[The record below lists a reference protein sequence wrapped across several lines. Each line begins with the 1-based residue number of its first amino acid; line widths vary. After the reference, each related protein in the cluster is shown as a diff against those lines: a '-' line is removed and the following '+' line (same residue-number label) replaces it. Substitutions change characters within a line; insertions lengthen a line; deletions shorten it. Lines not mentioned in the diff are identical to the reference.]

1 MVLVVS
7 RRARPNGLVGESEGT
22 FQFMRLQGVLGVVY
36 NEEAEV
42 NGDDGGKECDSC
54 RRFGPRGDA
63 EGLSYTSNGRLET
76 IILRGIR
83 VIGQI

>member
-22 FQFMRLQGVLGVVY
+22 FQFLRLQGVLGVAY

-42 NGDDGGKECDSC
+42 KGDDGGNERDSC
-54 RRFGPRGDA
+54 RRFGPRGDT
-63 EGLSYTSNGRLET
+63 EGLS
-76 IILRGIR
+76 
-83 VIGQI
+83 